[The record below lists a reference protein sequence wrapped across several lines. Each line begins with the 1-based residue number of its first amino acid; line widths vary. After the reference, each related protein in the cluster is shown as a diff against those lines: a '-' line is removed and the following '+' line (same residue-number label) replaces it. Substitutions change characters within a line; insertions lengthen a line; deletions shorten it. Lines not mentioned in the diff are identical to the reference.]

1 MFDKSY
7 WQAAE
12 KYVADDATETRLC
25 EMPGCAAGGDY
36 RAPKSP
42 DELRSYRWFCL
53 PHIQEY
59 NKAWDFYKG
68 MGVDQM
74 ERVRREDVVGWRP
87 TWPLGHLKAND
98 IEVLRQQVLR
108 RFWGQT
114 KHGAKHA
121 RAANSAK
128 ANASTVT
135 LTAEEHRALQRLN
148 LQWPVSL
155 YEVKQ
160 SYRALVKQ
168 HHPDTVAADEPDAAQ
183 KKRAADELIKLINR
197 AYAVLKKKVS
207 N

>member
-12 KYVADDATETRLC
+12 KYVADDSTNVRTC
-25 EMPGCAAGGDY
+25 EMPGCTAAGDY

-53 PHIQEY
+53 PHVQEY
-59 NKAWDFYKG
+59 NKSWDFYKG
-68 MGVDQM
+68 MDVNQM

-98 IEVLRQQVLR
+98 IEVLRQQVMH
-108 RFWGQT
+108 RFWGR
-114 KHGAKHA
+114 GGKHA
-121 RAANSAK
+121 GARKTQA

-135 LTAEEHRALQRLN
+135 LTAEERGALQRLN

-168 HHPDTVAADEPDAAQ
+168 HHPDTVAADAPDAVQ

-207 N
+207 G